1 MDKLSKLRTTLGRKR
16 RDFARFDSLPAAER
30 KRQSDQGNNP
40 HDPPE
45 LRKAKKRLFRN
56 KLVAAAKPKD
66 RKALRDFLNATD
78 DGKIQI
84 RETGFFLSQ

>member
-16 RDFARFDSLPAAER
+16 RDFARYDALPAAER

-45 LRKAKKRLFRN
+45 LRKAKRRLYN
-56 KLVAAAKPKD
+56 SKLVAAAKPKD

-78 DGKIQI
+78 DGKLQY
-84 RETGFFLSQ
+84 RDTGFFLSQ